1 MLQWLVDVQW
11 LCAWSFCHFGD
22 CWVQGVRLR
31 KWGPI
36 AQDNFPAAAAVGQA
50 AKLAFSLQRGFQ
62 RLGLSVALCSRG
74 RVMQALGRKEEQHSS
89 GLAAGHRAVQV

>member
-1 MLQWLVDVQW
+1 MQ
-11 LCAWSFCHFGD
+11 
-22 CWVQGVRLR
+22 LR
-31 KWGPI
+31 KCGPI

-62 RLGLSVALCSRG
+62 RLSLSVALCSRG

>member
-1 MLQWLVDVQW
+1 M
-11 LCAWSFCHFGD
+11 
-22 CWVQGVRLR
+22 RLR
-31 KWGPI
+31 KCGPI

-50 AKLAFSLQRGFQ
+50 AKLAFSLQRGGFQ
-62 RLGLSVALCSRG
+62 RLSLSVALCSRG

>member
-1 MLQWLVDVQW
+1 M
-11 LCAWSFCHFGD
+11 
-22 CWVQGVRLR
+22 RLR
-31 KWGPI
+31 KGGPI
-36 AQDNFPAAAAVGQA
+36 AQDNFRAAVGQA